1 MSITAIPTLGTRV
14 QWGYVVGDLQAAL
27 RHWTETLRIGPFIL
41 VEDVGAGCRFEFHGR
56 PITPRIDA
64 AFSYLGDTQIE
75 IICPRDDT
83 PSPYTEFLGAGREGL
98 QHLGFWV
105 DDHPSACR
113 QVEAGGMRPVF
124 SVLLPGAV
132 RPTTYYEAPSS
143 LGTMIE
149 VAEHTERKGT
159 LYAAM
164 AALARG
170 WDGTRPVRPYASMA
184 AFAADAGVPGWG

>member
-1 MSITAIPTLGTRV
+1 MSIAARPALGTRV
-14 QWGYVVGDLQAAL
+14 QWGYVVRDLDEAL
-27 RHWTETLRIGPFIL
+27 HHWTQTLRVGPFIR
-41 VEDVGAGCRFEFHGR
+41 VEDVGRGCRFEFQGR
-56 PITPRIDA
+56 PIAPRIDA

-75 IICPRDDT
+75 LICPRDPT
-83 PSPYTEFLGAGREGL
+83 PSPYTAFLAAGREGL

-105 DDHPSACR
+105 DDHEAACR
-113 QVEAGGMRPVF
+113 QVEAGGMKPVF

-132 RPTTYYEAPSS
+132 RPTTYYEAPVS

-184 AFAADAGVPGWG
+184 AFAADAGVPGW

>member
-1 MSITAIPTLGTRV
+1 MSSATVPALGTRI
-14 QWGYVVGDLQAAL
+14 QWGYVVRDLGQAL
-27 RHWTETLRIGPFIL
+27 RHWTQTLRVGPFIL
-41 VEDVGAGCRFEFHGR
+41 VENVGAGCRFEFHGKE
-56 PITPRIDA
+56 IVPRIDA
-64 AFSYLGDTQIE
+64 AFAYLGDTQIE
-75 IICPRDDT
+75 LICPKDTT

-105 DDHPSACR
+105 DDHAAACR
-113 QVEAGGMRPVF
+113 QVETGGLRAVF
-124 SVLLPGAV
+124 SVLLPGAL
-132 RPTTYYEAPSS
+132 RPTTYYEAPAS

-164 AALARG
+164 AALARN

-184 AFAADAGVPGWG
+184 AFAADAGVPGW